1 MRLGTSVGCLAGL
14 CWIALVGMSRFTPEI
29 CSAQNPKAPASPRV
43 LDERLEIQLVAA
55 APEIVHPIA
64 LDCDVQGHLLVV
76 ESHTHFRPGNYRG
89 PQYDRILRV
98 QDSDRDGRADRIT
111 TFFEGTTATMD
122 LAVHPDGSVYVAT
135 RNEILRLR
143 DRDGDGQADEKVRI
157 IFLETP
163 GTYPHNGLAG
173 LCFDENGDLYFGLGE
188 NLGEPYKLHGADGI
202 TLSGGGEGGTVYH
215 CTAAGKKL
223 RRVATGFW
231 NPFGIGRDSFG
242 RVFIVDN
249 DPDASPP
256 CRLVQLVEGGD
267 YGYQFRYGRSGRHPF
282 QAWNGE
288 LPGTLPYISG
298 TGEAPCEVLC
308 YESDGLPREYFGSWL
323 VPAWADHRLEQ
334 YILRREGAGYRAER
348 HIVVQGNQDFF
359 PSGLTVAPDGSLY
372 VSDWGSRS
380 YELHG
385 RGALWRIRR
394 KGAGAEARP
403 ARAEQAVLSLDRT
416 TRERAAQQL
425 RQTPQG
431 RQLLRQL
438 LKAEDVHVQATA
450 LTALHQAEASVELL
464 LPLTRD
470 PNDSL
475 RELAFRLLVQLSPP
489 LSEERWA
496 ELLQDQPPEVYA
508 LTIANPQV
516 PLSLD
521 TLRYWLQRPDPFL
534 RHAAIQRLARNDQ
547 LRHEFSSRIEWG
559 QRASDEERQLRI
571 GVLLADQRSTAADRL
586 KRLTTYLNDPD
597 PQVRFL
603 AVKWISD
610 ENLRSY
616 RSDLLA
622 LMTPSPRSFQENEN
636 LRMYTAIATALARLD
651 GKPAHEGALVDY
663 FFQLVKD
670 PNTSRAVRQAAL
682 RAIPS
687 HYKPLTT
694 RQLIQW
700 LAESDEPF
708 QVEVLRLLKERE
720 DKSALEAVYAL
731 ASNPRLPTSLRC
743 QAIVTLS
750 ALTTQTKPFLSLVQD
765 QNLAVVE
772 EALRALTGARLG
784 PQEHRLIKQRI
795 ERHYFQL
802 EPLVRRLEGNK
813 DLAERQRPR
822 ADDLEGWIRFLR
834 LGGGYPEVGRLIFES
849 PRLAGCSQCH
859 RVEGRGNEVGPD
871 LSHVGRNNLRFLLE
885 SLLRPSAV
893 VAPRYQ
899 TWQIT
904 TADER
909 VRLGML
915 IGTHYDEV
923 EYLDEKGQRFRL
935 RNNEIVSVRA
945 VPQSLMPEGLLHQL
959 TDQEIRHLLTYLQSL
974 R

>member
-1 MRLGTSVGCLAGL
+1 MRLGTSVSCLAGL
-14 CWIALVGMSRFTPEI
+14 CCVVLIWVSRFTPEI
-29 CSAQNPKAPASPRV
+29 ASAQKTTALPRV
-43 LDERLEIQLVAA
+43 LDDRLEIQLVAS
-55 APEIVHPIA
+55 APQIVHPIA
-64 LDCDVQGHLLVV
+64 LDCDAQGHLLVV
-76 ESHTHFRPGNYRG
+76 ESHTHFRPKNYTG

-98 QDSDRDGRADRIT
+98 QDSDGDGRADRIT

-122 LAVHPDGSVYVAT
+122 LAVHPDGSIYIAT

-143 DRDGDGQADEKVRI
+143 DRDGDGQADEKVRL

-163 GTYPHNGLAG
+163 GNYPHNGLAG
-173 LCFDENGDLYFGLGE
+173 LCFDANGDLYFGLGE

-202 TLSGGGEGGTVYH
+202 TLSGGGEGGNVYH
-215 CTAAGKKL
+215 CTAEGKKL

-242 RVFIVDN
+242 RVLIVDN

-394 KGAGAEARP
+394 KNGQAVARP
-403 ARAEQAVLSLDRT
+403 ARPEQAVLSQDRT

-425 RQTPQG
+425 RQTPEG
-431 RQLLRQL
+431 RRLLHQLV
-438 LKAEDVHVQATA
+438 KAEDVHVQATA

-475 RELAFRLLVQLSPP
+475 RELAFRLLLQLSPSLP
-489 LSEERWA
+489 EERWT
-496 ELLQDQPPEVYA
+496 ELLEGQPPAVLA
-508 LTIANPQV
+508 WAIADPQV
-516 PLSLD
+516 PLNLDSL
-521 TLRYWLQRPDPFL
+521 RSWLQHPDPFL
-534 RHAAIQRLARNDQ
+534 RHAAIQRLARNDT
-547 LRHEFSSRIEWG
+547 LRHEFSQRIEWG
-559 QRASDEERQLRI
+559 RSASNRERQLRI
-571 GVLLADQRSTAADRL
+571 GLLLADQRSTAADRL
-586 KRLTTYLNDPD
+586 KRLPTYLNDPD

-610 ENLRSY
+610 ENLQSY
-616 RSDLLA
+616 RPDLLA
-622 LMTPSPRSFQENEN
+622 LLTPYPSFLPENEN
-636 LRMYTAIATALARLD
+636 LRMYTAIGTALARLD
-651 GKPAHEGALVDY
+651 GKPVHEAALVDY
-663 FFQLVKD
+663 FFQRVKD
-670 PNTSRAVRQAAL
+670 PNTPKAIRRAAL
-682 RAIPS
+682 QAIPAS
-687 HYKPLTT
+687 YKPLTT

-708 QVEVLRLLKERE
+708 QVEVLRLLQERG

-731 ASNPRLPTSLRC
+731 ATNPRLPTSLRC

-750 ALTTQTKPFLSLVQD
+750 ALTNQTKPFLSLVRD
-765 QNLAVVE
+765 QNLGVVE
-772 EALRALTGARLG
+772 EALRALNGARLG
-784 PQEHRLIKQRI
+784 PSELRQIKQRI
-795 ERHYFQL
+795 EQHYFQL
-802 EPLVRRLEGNK
+802 EPLVRRLEGDK

-822 ADDLEGWIRFLR
+822 PDDLEGWIRFLR
-834 LGGGYPEVGRLIFES
+834 LGGGYPDVGRWIFES
-849 PRLAGCSQCH
+849 PRLAGCSKCH

-871 LSHVGRNNLRFLLE
+871 LSHVGRNELRFLLE
-885 SLLRPSAV
+885 ALLQPSAV

-935 RNNEIVSVRA
+935 RNSEIVSVRA
-945 VPQSLMPEGLLHQL
+945 VPQSLMPEGLLDQL
-959 TDQEIRHLLTYLQSL
+959 TDQEIRHLFTYLQSL